1 MATKARKKKPARKKK
16 AAPRKKPAIRLLR
29 RKAKPKAKPRPK
41 PKPKPKKRK
50 AAKPKVLTSTVRF
63 HGEAAAYRRARDK
76 LLKSEMELRRLTEAV
91 AAERRKLPLG
101 GELKE
106 DYLFEESDK
115 NGGSRSVRFSE
126 LFAPGKD
133 TLVVYNFMYGPAM
146 ERACPS
152 CSTMLDA
159 LDGNAKAISQRVNLA
174 VVAKS
179 PLSRILSH
187 ARDRGW
193 YGLRFLS
200 SAYNSYNLD
209 YHGEDAEGHQMPML
223 NVFVKRGDAIR
234 HLLGSELL
242 YAPREK
248 GQDPRHADFLF
259 PLWSVFDLAP
269 EGRGKDWF
277 PKLSYS
283 Q

>member
-1 MATKARKKKPARKKK
+1 MVTKARKKKPVHGKKTAVHKKQAVLRPRAK
-16 AAPRKKPAIRLLR
+16 A
-29 RKAKPKAKPRPK
+29 K

-50 AAKPKVLTSTVRF
+50 AAKPKALTSTVRF
-63 HGEAAAYRRARDK
+63 HGETAAYRKARDR
-76 LLKSEMELRRLTEAV
+76 LLKSEVELRRHTEAV
-91 AAERRKLPLG
+91 AAERHKLPLG

-126 LFAPGKD
+126 LFAPDKH
-133 TLVVYNFMYGPAM
+133 TLVIYNFMFGPEMQRGCA
-146 ERACPS
+146 S

-159 LDGNAKAISQRVNLA
+159 LDGNAKAIGQRVNLA

-179 PLSRILSH
+179 PLPRILSH

-193 YGLRFLS
+193 YGLRLLS
-200 SAYNSYNLD
+200 SAGNSYNLD
-209 YHGEDAEGHQMPML
+209 YHGENAQGAQMPML
-223 NVFVKRGDAIR
+223 NVFVKRSSGIH
-234 HLLGSELL
+234 HLWGSELL
-242 YAPREK
+242 YAPSER

-269 EGRGKDWF
+269 EGRGTGWH
-277 PKLSYS
+277 PKLSYA
-283 Q
+283 